1 MKSLSL
7 SKESLGR
14 IGVAACALSLL
25 DLSSLAMISFMGG
38 VPYLPGLYPSIL
50 FVAMLAVASIAFA
63 LFGGRPLSLR
73 AHKAAFYLFA
83 FVAALGLLALW
94 TAPALS
100 LASFCAYSIGN
111 AFLLFFL
118 MELLLEVSSI
128 ELALAIVAGL
138 AISTVG
144 SLALNVIDAWPFA
157 CVITLLAALFCIKYL
172 DETLGSSETE
182 PQSAELGVDP
192 KILSGTLCGLFL
204 AGLSTAITQS
214 ITAMQDVAS
223 SMYPEITSIV
233 AFALLAYLLLFT
245 SDTNV
250 SSAVKLIS
258 SLIVASLVLLL
269 LSDRLVYQAYLLSSV
284 AYALMSSLA
293 YYVAVLVAK
302 SRVFAPLR
310 VFGVMGVMLSSGA
323 IVLVVFALLGLNVA
337 DRTFIAGLALVFA
350 LAAIWLMGDRGID
363 QLVSPKQ
370 PAAASDD
377 AGPLRF
383 EEKIRS
389 VAQIAGLTPR
399 EQDVFELAAT
409 GRSVPF
415 IAEKLVLSENTVKS
429 YLQKVY
435 AKCGVHSR
443 QELISLVE
451 DAADA

>member
-1 MKSLSL
+1 
-7 SKESLGR
+7 
-14 IGVAACALSLL
+14 
-25 DLSSLAMISFMGG
+25 MISFMGG

-50 FVAMLAVASIAFA
+50 FVAMLAVVSIAFA
-63 LFGGRPLSLR
+63 LFGGRRLSLR

-118 MELLLEVSSI
+118 LELLLEVSSI

-138 AISTVG
+138 AIFTVG
-144 SLALNVIDAWPFA
+144 SLALNAIDAWPFA

-182 PQSAELGVDP
+182 PQSAELGADP
-192 KILSGTLCGLFL
+192 KILWGTLCGLFL
-204 AGLSTAITQS
+204 AGLSTAITQN

-223 SMYPEITSIV
+223 PMYPEITSIV
-233 AFALLAYLLLFT
+233 AFALLAYLSLFT

-284 AYALMSSLA
+284 AYAFMNNLA

-323 IVLVVFALLGLNVA
+323 LVLVAFALLGLNVA
-337 DRTFIAGLALVFA
+337 DRIFIAGLALVFA
-350 LAAIWLMGDRGID
+350 LATIWLMGDRGVD

-389 VAQIAGLTPR
+389 VAQTAGLTPR

>member
-1 MKSLSL
+1 
-7 SKESLGR
+7 
-14 IGVAACALSLL
+14 
-25 DLSSLAMISFMGG
+25 
-38 VPYLPGLYPSIL
+38 
-50 FVAMLAVASIAFA
+50 
-63 LFGGRPLSLR
+63 
-73 AHKAAFYLFA
+73 
-83 FVAALGLLALW
+83 
-94 TAPALS
+94 
-100 LASFCAYSIGN
+100 
-111 AFLLFFL
+111 
-118 MELLLEVSSI
+118 
-128 ELALAIVAGL
+128 
-138 AISTVG
+138 
-144 SLALNVIDAWPFA
+144 
-157 CVITLLAALFCIKYL
+157 
-172 DETLGSSETE
+172 
-182 PQSAELGVDP
+182 
-192 KILSGTLCGLFL
+192 
-204 AGLSTAITQS
+204 
-214 ITAMQDVAS
+214 MQDVAS
-223 SMYPEITSIV
+223 PMYPEITSIV

-293 YYVAVLVAK
+293 YYVAVLVAR

-323 IVLVVFALLGLNVA
+323 IVLVAFALLGLNVA

-350 LAAIWLMGDRGID
+350 LSTIWLMGDRGVD

-370 PAAASDD
+370 PVAASDD

-389 VAQIAGLTPR
+389 VAQTAGLTPR

-429 YLQKVY
+429 YLQKAY